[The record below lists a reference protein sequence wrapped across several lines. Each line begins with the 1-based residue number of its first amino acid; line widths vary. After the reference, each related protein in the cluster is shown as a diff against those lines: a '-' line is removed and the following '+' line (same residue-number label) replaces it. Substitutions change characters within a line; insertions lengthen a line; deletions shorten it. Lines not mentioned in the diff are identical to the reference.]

1 MASTRGAPHTHARG
15 DGVTSHTRTQVDI
28 FGEEKLEDLSDEEQP
43 VQREKPSTLSRFEPQ
58 MLKEYY
64 VTGDDENIRRR
75 DIPERLQCR
84 QVPTTRRRR
93 AQFERDLDAESKWVA
108 SKMKK

>member
-1 MASTRGAPHTHARG
+1 M
-15 DGVTSHTRTQVDI
+15 
-28 FGEEKLEDLSDEEQP
+28 SDEEAP

-108 SKMKK
+108 SKMKKQHQVVTYAKRVCIKIRETDRLARIALTATFKEI

>member
-1 MASTRGAPHTHARG
+1 MAQQQMSHKCSSWTWLGAASGVYACRV
-15 DGVTSHTRTQVDI
+15 DGVWGRASFPIPGPFGPRRRAQVDI

-64 VTGDDENIRRR
+64 VSQDDENIRRR
-75 DIPERLQCR
+75 DIPERLQ
-84 QVPTTRRRR
+84 
-93 AQFERDLDAESKWVA
+93 
-108 SKMKK
+108 